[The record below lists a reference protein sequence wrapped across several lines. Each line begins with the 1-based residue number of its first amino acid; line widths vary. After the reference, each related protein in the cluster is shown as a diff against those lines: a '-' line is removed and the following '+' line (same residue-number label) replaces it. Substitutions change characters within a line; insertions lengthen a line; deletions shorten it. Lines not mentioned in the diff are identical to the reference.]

1 MSGQVAYRR
10 DDYAEALRLWGQ
22 LADQGNARAQFSL
35 GKMYYIGQGVLR
47 DNAKADAWY
56 RKAADQGFDYAQ
68 FDLGVAYEDGGLGVP
83 QNYAL
88 AHMWFNLASSPA
100 TNTDLRQMA
109 VESRDKVAAIAYAR
123 ANRRGAADG
132 ARVEAHEGRPT
143 PMIRLTFTAAAYE
156 AIAATLPLLRHR
168 WKPSG
173 LIPKHRPGKR
183 DKPPYREEAA
193 NEHKER
199 KAKDAPML
207 RT

>member
-1 MSGQVAYRR
+1 MNRHIKTLFASGVFALALIGTAIAGPFEDGQVAYRR

-22 LADQGNARAQFSL
+22 LADQGDARAQFSL

-83 QNYAL
+83 QDYAL

-109 VESRDKVAAIAYAR
+109 VENRDKVAAKMKPEQIAEAQRMAR
-123 ANRRGAADG
+123 
-132 ARVEAHEGRPT
+132 EWKP
-143 PMIRLTFTAAAYE
+143 
-156 AIAATLPLLRHR
+156 TLP
-168 WKPSG
+168 PSCPMSMNAG
-173 LIPKHRPGKR
+173 AHCDASNVRGGPMSAVIANARDAVARP
-183 DKPPYREEAA
+183 
-193 NEHKER
+193 
-199 KAKDAPML
+199 
-207 RT
+207 